1 VDPETGAIQT
11 VYLPGDSCL
20 AVLRD
25 LKRLWRK
32 DDTDDERTVFRCF
45 HRCHLAREL
54 VALIEECVG
63 RGDHERKIALAATDL
78 LAALTWPIDVAQELK
93 ELAEDDADI
102 VTDYASLLRA
112 QVEYKA
118 LLLKSN
124 TLLRVMQLVIPC
136 LARVSA
142 GSNSSKFGILDRQG
156 IEKDKRIVSLMLHL
170 ARNLLAIRDPI
181 ANGQET
187 GEKQELATLQVS
199 PFGQTAWNL
208 HSNYTSSFGSQ
219 PLWYSSTSTNIS
231 ISSSPSHRMPVR
243 RCTTI
248 STFLCLI
255 AGFLLCGERI
265 RPNWRK
271 ISNV

>member
-1 VDPETGAIQT
+1 MLWVDTRSVLTVPSADSIPETVSLQDVVDPETEAIST
-11 VYLPGDSCL
+11 TYLPGDSCL

-25 LKRLWRK
+25 LKKLWRK

-93 ELAEDDADI
+93 ELSEDDADV

-112 QVEYKA
+112 QVEYK
-118 LLLKSN
+118 LLLLRSN

-142 GSNSSKFGILDRQG
+142 GTNSSKFGLLDRQG

-187 GEKQELATLQVS
+187 GEKQELARLQVS
-199 PFGQTAWNL
+199 L
-208 HSNYTSSFGSQ
+208 TSIGK
-219 PLWYSSTSTNIS
+219 PLL
-231 ISSSPSHRMPVR
+231 
-243 RCTTI
+243 
-248 STFLCLI
+248 F
-255 AGFLLCGERI
+255 
-265 RPNWRK
+265 
-271 ISNV
+271 

>member
-187 GEKQELATLQVS
+187 GEKQELSTLQVS
-199 PFGQTAWNL
+199 RLDKQLGSCTLTILRCLPVNTCGTAQRAQI
-208 HSNYTSSFGSQ
+208 SQ
-219 PLWYSSTSTNIS
+219 SLPLPCVKCQFDNIQRFQRS
-231 ISSSPSHRMPVR
+231 
-243 RCTTI
+243 CT
-248 STFLCLI
+248 
-255 AGFLLCGERI
+255 
-265 RPNWRK
+265 
-271 ISNV
+271 

>member
-199 PFGQTAWNL
+199 PFGQTAWKL
-208 HSNYTSSFGSQ
+208 HSNYTSLFVSQ
-219 PLWYSSTSTNIS
+219 HLWYSSTSTNIS
-231 ISSSPSHRMPVR
+231 ISSSPLRQMPVR
-243 RCTTI
+243 QCTTI
-248 STFLCLI
+248 STFLYLI
-255 AGFLLCGERI
+255 AGFLLCGGRI
-265 RPNWRK
+265 RTNWRK

>member
-1 VDPETGAIQT
+1 MDAMYPATMEQDDQDEAMLGHEPREDEDEMVDRMEVFLPVVQSLVNALGGYEVSISIHLGLKLPIRVFPQDVVDPETEAVT
-11 VYLPGDSCL
+11 TTYLPGDSCL

-25 LKRLWRK
+25 LKKLWRK

-63 RGDHERKIALAATDL
+63 RGDHERKIALAATDI

-93 ELAEDDADI
+93 ELAEDDADV

-112 QVEYKA
+112 QVEYKL

-124 TLLRVMQLVIPC
+124 TLLRIMQLVIPS

-142 GSNSSKFGILDRQG
+142 GTNSSKFGLLDRQG

-187 GEKQELATLQVS
+187 GEKQELARLQVS
-199 PFGQTAWNL
+199 
-208 HSNYTSSFGSQ
+208 SS
-219 PLWYSSTSTNIS
+219 
-231 ISSSPSHRMPVR
+231 
-243 RCTTI
+243 
-248 STFLCLI
+248 
-255 AGFLLCGERI
+255 
-265 RPNWRK
+265 
-271 ISNV
+271 

>member
-1 VDPETGAIQT
+1 MDPETQAIQT
-11 VYLPGDSCL
+11 TYLPGDSCL

-93 ELAEDDADI
+93 ELAEDDADV

-112 QVEYKA
+112 QVEYKL

-142 GSNSSKFGILDRQG
+142 GSSTSKFGLLDRQG

-170 ARNLLAIRDPI
+170 VRNLLAIRDPI

-187 GEKQELATLQVS
+187 GEKQELARLQVS
-199 PFGQTAWNL
+199 LSKELRHRGLTMMPGA
-208 HSNYTSSFGSQ
+208 SQ
-219 PLWYSSTSTNIS
+219 PLWCSSTSTNIS
-231 ISSSPSHRMPVR
+231 ISSSPSHRTPVQP
-243 RCTTI
+243 CTTI
-248 STFLCLI
+248 STYLCLI
-255 AGFLLCGERI
+255 AGF
-265 RPNWRK
+265 
-271 ISNV
+271 

>member
-1 VDPETGAIQT
+1 M
-11 VYLPGDSCL
+11 
-20 AVLRD
+20 LRD

-93 ELAEDDADI
+93 ELAEDDVDV

-118 LLLKSN
+118 LLLKSH

-142 GSNSSKFGILDRQG
+142 GSNASKFGLLDRQG

-187 GEKQELATLQVS
+187 GEKQELARLQVS
-199 PFGQTAWNL
+199 MLFLNL
-208 HSNYTSSFGSQ
+208 DISSDFACDSQ
-219 PLWYSSTSTNIS
+219 RWWCNSTSTNIS
-231 ISSSPSHRMPVR
+231 ASFSRLHRMPGR
-243 RCTTI
+243 QCIMT
-248 STFLCLI
+248 STYLC
-255 AGFLLCGERI
+255 
-265 RPNWRK
+265 
-271 ISNV
+271 